1 MRKTLFLFL
10 CVLVGFSAFSKTAD
24 SRDIELRA
32 RQSDQ
37 EALRSV
43 LPVRAWQE
51 ENTIWVEF
59 FNSPESATIT
69 VKKSGGNEVFSKTF
83 SSPELIQLP
92 LTQLSGEY
100 VVEIT
105 YGDIILSG
113 EFIIE

>member
-37 EALRSV
+37 EALRSI

-83 SSPELIQLP
+83 SSPEL
-92 LTQLSGEY
+92 SGEY

>member
-24 SRDIELRA
+24 SRE
-32 RQSDQ
+32 SDQ
-37 EALRSV
+37 EALRSI

-69 VKKSGGNEVFSKTF
+69 VKKSGGNEVFSKAF

-92 LTQLSGEY
+92 LIQLSGEY